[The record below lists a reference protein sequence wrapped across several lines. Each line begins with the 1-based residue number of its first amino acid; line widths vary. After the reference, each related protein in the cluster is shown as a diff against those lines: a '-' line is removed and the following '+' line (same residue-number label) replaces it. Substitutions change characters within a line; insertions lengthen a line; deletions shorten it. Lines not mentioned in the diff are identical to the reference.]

1 MEREPPESETSRIV
15 FSSADE
21 RAVFAVGDDCVLA
34 RSPIKRDR
42 SFASQNVSADLAV
55 NGVFATVVSE
65 IVFSAVVIS
74 IGYIWIVVSSCASCV
89 PDLAFKFCHDLLVF
103 GKDQAFFCLCDS
115 LMNCCYHL
123 LLSCEDVNPLPSS
136 PGVSHLHLV
145 EFLGGGKILRLE

>member
-1 MEREPPESETSRIV
+1 MGGVVGGGSECSVAEVAEAAFQLEREPPESETSRIV

-21 RAVFAVGDDCVLA
+21 RVVFAVGDDCVLA

-74 IGYIWIVVSSCASCV
+74 IGYIWIAV
-89 PDLAFKFCHDLLVF
+89 PPVF
-103 GKDQAFFCLCDS
+103 
-115 LMNCCYHL
+115 
-123 LLSCEDVNPLPSS
+123 P
-136 PGVSHLHLV
+136 
-145 EFLGGGKILRLE
+145 I